1 MALVPTTKLEAINEL
16 LEAIGEAPVNTT
28 ENTGLVEADLAS
40 SRIDKISRQVQ
51 KRGWHWNTLTNY
63 ELVPD
68 VNNNINLPSSTV
80 EVDPTGSSASKDYVQ
95 RGTRLYDRENNTF
108 TITDPV
114 RVDITLLLDFDDL
127 PENARDY
134 ITMRAARKFQQR
146 LFGSTEL
153 YQFDAEDEQRAW
165 FELLDAESDS
175 ADYNML
181 RDSHTVLRVV
191 NRKYFNKD

>member
-16 LEAIGEAPVNTT
+16 LEAIGEAPVNT
-28 ENTGLVEADLAS
+28 ESNTGLVEADLAS

-51 KRGWHWNTLTNY
+51 KRGWHWNTLTDY

-68 VNNNINLPSSTV
+68 VDNNINLPAGTV
-80 EVDPTGSSASKDYVQ
+80 GVDPTGRSAHKDYVQ
-95 RGTRLYDRENNTF
+95 RGLRLYDRENNTF
-108 TITDPV
+108 TITEPV
-114 RVDITLLLDFDDL
+114 RVDITLLLDFDEL

-134 ITMRAARKFQQR
+134 IVMRASRKFQQR

-153 YQFDAEDEQRAW
+153 SEFDREDEQRSW
-165 FELLDAESDS
+165 FELREAESDV
-175 ADYNML
+175 ADFNML
-181 RDSHTVLRVV
+181 RDSRTVLRII